1 MDVPKKIKISWFS
14 REANLVLLAHNPPTL
29 SRVDQENDAILR
41 DEEQEC
47 P

>member
-14 REANLVLLAHNPPTL
+14 REANLGVLAHNPLTL
-29 SRVDQENDAILR
+29 SRVDQENDVRLL